1 MFDKLQ
7 SGELV
12 TVEPWDCEGVE
23 PPWGWTSTAARK
35 NWSDARLADAAA
47 KITRTDKKK
56 LQPGVSGLVID
67 IDHLGVDDYDTHYVV
82 MINGQQLSI
91 PVRFLHRVSSI

>member
-1 MFDKLQ
+1 MSLKLQ

-35 NWSDARLADAAA
+35 NWSDAYEQKHAT
-47 KITRTDKKK
+47 KISRTDKKK
-56 LQPGVSGLVID
+56 LSPGVSGLVID
-67 IDHLGVDDYDTHYVV
+67 LDHLGVDDYDTHYVV